1 MGVRQEKSVKINFT
15 LYLQNI
21 HFSAVDGDNDD
32 DDNNLALIA
41 PSVRL
46 SSSTDPQSPRLKISC
61 SSAHGYHHCPH
72 IIGTIMLKTPDAE

>member
-1 MGVRQEKSVKINFT
+1 M
-15 LYLQNI
+15 
-21 HFSAVDGDNDD
+21 DDDNDD
-32 DDNNLALIA
+32 DDDNLALIAPSDDDDNDDDDDDGDDNLALIA

-72 IIGTIMLKTPDAE
+72 IICTIMLKTPDAE